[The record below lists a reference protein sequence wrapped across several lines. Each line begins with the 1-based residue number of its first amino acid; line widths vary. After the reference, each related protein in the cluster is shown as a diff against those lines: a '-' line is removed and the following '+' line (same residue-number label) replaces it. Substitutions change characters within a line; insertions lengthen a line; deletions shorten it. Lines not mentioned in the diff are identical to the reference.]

1 MTAADAPSVRGRIRG
16 ALRRVRYL
24 PDRLLH
30 PWRRR
35 RARRRLASAPAP
47 STVLFLCF
55 GNICRSPF
63 AEEVFRRRVPDTGPE
78 GVEAESAGF
87 YPEAGR
93 PSPAEARCA
102 AARRGVDLTD
112 HRSRVVS
119 PPPSDADPLVVAM
132 DGGQA
137 RRARRSWGTP
147 RHRTLVLG
155 DLDPS
160 IPERRRILDPFG
172 HPEEVFDEVYGRIDR
187 CVAELARWLFAE
199 GGG

>member
-1 MTAADAPSVRGRIRG
+1 MTAEDPPSLRGRLRG
-16 ALRRVRYL
+16 ALRRVRHL

-63 AEEVFRRRVPDTGPE
+63 AEEVFRRRVP
-78 GVEAESAGF
+78 EARADRVRVGSAGF

-93 PSPAEARCA
+93 PSPEEARRA
-102 AARRGVDLTD
+102 AARRDVDLGD
-112 HRSRVVS
+112 HRSRVAS
-119 PPPSDADPLVVAM
+119 PPAAGDDPLVVAM
-132 DGGQA
+132 DAGQA

-147 RHRTLVLG
+147 RDRTLVLG

-160 IPERRRILDPFG
+160 VPERRAILDPFG
-172 HPEEVFDEVYGRIDR
+172 RPEEVFDEVFERIDR
-187 CVAELARWLFAE
+187 CVAELAAVLFP